1 MKNLSQESIAAYLR
15 RTDAERP
22 INIPANEQVATKT
35 RKQDNLKGV
44 NLAVTSSDSL
54 RTVLEDLSHLR
65 VWATKSYRGEIR
77 NSDKNVVQ
85 TRIDMVLGDVKE
97 ALMDT
102 EFNTEKNLIYNS
114 KANQGKTMQ
123 VNNNALET
131 LGIKDLSINSDS
143 VVEDLDKAVQMV
155 RSSIYKSE
163 KTNKSFQSILEDGQV
178 KKSAL
183 FGSDKSID
191 EVNKRVSAELSKES
205 IGKMKEKD
213 VKKDFSPL
221 RNANNLI

>member
-1 MKNLSQESIAAYLR
+1 M
-15 RTDAERP
+15 
-22 INIPANEQVATKT
+22 
-35 RKQDNLKGV
+35 
-44 NLAVTSSDSL
+44 
-54 RTVLEDLSHLR
+54 
-65 VWATKSYRGEIR
+65 WATKSYRGEIR